1 MKKRTNPTLLA
12 AKEFNRRSVLK
23 AGAAAG
29 AVTLAGPAL
38 IDNALAAG
46 GEIDILMWS
55 DYLPPD
61 FIAAFTAET
70 GIKMNYTGIGSNEEI
85 INKMKANK
93 GQGYDIISPTNNR
106 NLQWGPLELLQ
117 PIDCLYLL

>member
-1 MKKRTNPTLLA
+1 MNKKTNPTLLA

-46 GEIDILMWS
+46 GI
-55 DYLPPD
+55 
-61 FIAAFTAET
+61 
-70 GIKMNYTGIGSNEEI
+70 
-85 INKMKANK
+85 
-93 GQGYDIISPTNNR
+93 
-106 NLQWGPLELLQ
+106 
-117 PIDCLYLL
+117 